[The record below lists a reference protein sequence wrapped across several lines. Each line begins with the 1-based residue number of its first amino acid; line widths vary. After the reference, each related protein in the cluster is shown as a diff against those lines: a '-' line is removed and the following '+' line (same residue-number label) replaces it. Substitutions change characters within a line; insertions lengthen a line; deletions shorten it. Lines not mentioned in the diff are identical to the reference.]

1 LEVCESILL
10 RIEDKAEEF
19 EVTLH
24 LHNNRAAAL
33 NMLGRYSE
41 SIVVL
46 EKCLKFRRKHYFY
59 KNLADAYFSLGIPEK
74 AAMNYEKAIRL
85 DPGYDEAFYNLAVTQ
100 FLQQEY
106 TSSKL
111 NIESALKIDGNN

>member
-1 LEVCESILL
+1 
-10 RIEDKAEEF
+10 
-19 EVTLH
+19 
-24 LHNNRAAAL
+24 
-33 NMLGRYSE
+33 MLGRYSE

-59 KNLADAYFSLGIPEK
+59 KNLADAYFCLGIPEK

-100 FLQQEY
+100 FIQEEY

-111 NIESALKIDGNN
+111 NIDNALKLDSTNESYRELEREVSKRLENIMK